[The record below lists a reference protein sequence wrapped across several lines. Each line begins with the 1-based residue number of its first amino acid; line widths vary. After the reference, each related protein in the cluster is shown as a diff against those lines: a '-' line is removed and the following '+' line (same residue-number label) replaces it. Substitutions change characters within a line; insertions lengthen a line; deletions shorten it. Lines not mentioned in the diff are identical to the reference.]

1 MIELHPSNEKFVAT
15 YSSPFGVP
23 AGARYGFPL
32 GFDDKLRCFASE
44 MPSNKP
50 GAPIRPRRNVFL
62 VVQLDDNVAD
72 TINATG
78 LLNGIYVFL
87 AKRGA
92 NAGTT

>member
-1 MIELHPSNEKFVAT
+1 
-15 YSSPFGVP
+15 
-23 AGARYGFPL
+23 
-32 GFDDKLRCFASE
+32 